1 MKLNLPNKLTVLRV
15 FMVPFFMVFILYKP
29 FGAIWSNIIA
39 AAFFIL
45 TALTDLFDGKIARKR
60 GLITD
65 FGKFLDPLADKIMI
79 IGAFLSFC
87 TALDDKV
94 MAGIM
99 VWATIITVFREFAVT
114 SIRLLASNDSGVVVA
129 ANFLGKLKTMVQSIT
144 VIVILLEPI
153 VFGENLEIFSKYH
166 LLSYIGIV
174 LSVYLT
180 IHSGWNYIK
189 AYWHLLDPSK

>member
-15 FMVPFFMVFILYKP
+15 FMVPFFMVFILYRP
-29 FGAIWSNIIA
+29 FGTTWSNIIA

-79 IGAFLSFC
+79 IGAYLCFC
-87 TALDDKV
+87 TSLDDKF

-114 SIRLLASNDSGVVVA
+114 SIRLLASSDSGVVIA
-129 ANFLGKLKTMVQSIT
+129 ANFMGKLKTMVQSIT
-144 VIVILLEPI
+144 VIIILLEPI
-153 VFGENLEIFSKYH
+153 IFGENLEIFSKYH
-166 LLSYIGIV
+166 LLSYVGIL

-180 IHSGWNYIK
+180 VHSGWNYIK

>member
-15 FMVPFFMVFILYKP
+15 FMVPFFMVFILYRP
-29 FGAIWSNIIA
+29 FGTTWSNIIA

-79 IGAFLSFC
+79 IGAYLCFC
-87 TALDDKV
+87 TSLDDKF

-114 SIRLLASNDSGVVVA
+114 SIRLLASSDSGVVIA
-129 ANFLGKLKTMVQSIT
+129 ANFMGKLKTMVQSIT
-144 VIVILLEPI
+144 VIIILLEPI
-153 VFGENLEIFSKYH
+153 IFGENLEIFSKYH
-166 LLSYIGIV
+166 LLSYVGIL

-180 IHSGWNYIK
+180 VHSAWNNIK
-189 AYWHLLDPSK
+189 ANWHLLDPSK

>member
-15 FMVPFFMVFILYKP
+15 FMVPFFMVFILYRP
-29 FGAIWSNIIA
+29 FGTTWSNIIA

-79 IGAFLSFC
+79 IGAYLCFC
-87 TALDDKV
+87 TSLDDKF

-114 SIRLLASNDSGVVVA
+114 SIRLLASSDSGVVIA
-129 ANFLGKLKTMVQSIT
+129 ANFMGKLKTMVQSIT
-144 VIVILLEPI
+144 VIIILLEPI
-153 VFGENLEIFSKYH
+153 IFGENLEIFSKYH
-166 LLSYIGIV
+166 LLSYVGIL
-174 LSVYLT
+174 LSVNLT
-180 IHSGWNYIK
+180 VHSGWNYIK